1 MDDAERGFWERGV
14 PSATGAEGPP
24 SEDHSDPGTQCW
36 FTGIN
41 SLVVGGT
48 TSLVTA
54 PFDLS
59 QMANPVISY
68 WRWFSNQS
76 GQFAKDDVYD
86 AWISGDDGVSWT
98 LVERLEGRRLETFGG
113 WYPFCFTVSD
123 FIVPSTEVR
132 MRFSVHE
139 IEGLRSRRPPSTT
152 SRSTMCTATAT
163 ATGKADDAEID
174 GGTAADCNG
183 NRIPD
188 ECDIAEGAEHRR
200 QLQRHRR

>member
-1 MDDAERGFWERGV
+1 M
-14 PSATGAEGPP
+14 
-24 SEDHSDPGTQCW
+24 
-36 FTGIN
+36 TGIN

-48 TSLVTA
+48 TSLITA

-68 WRWFSNQS
+68 WRWFSNQA

-113 WYPFCFTVSD
+113 WYPFCFAVSD
-123 FIVPSTEVR
+123 FIVPSSEVR

-139 IEGLRSRRPPSTT
+139 IGGPSIAEAAIDDFQIDDVH
-152 SRSTMCTATAT
+152 CDCN
-163 ATGKADDAEID
+163 GNGQADDAEID

-188 ECDIAEGAEHRR
+188 ECDINEGAQHRR
-200 QLQRHRR
+200 QLQRYRR